1 MVLWSE
7 EKSKEDGLDVLA
19 VGNVGQ
25 EQNME
30 EGERREGN
38 TCRQTP

>member
-1 MVLWSE
+1 ME
-7 EKSKEDGLDVLA
+7 QKKSKKDGLNVLA
-19 VGNVGQ
+19 VGIVGR
-25 EQNME
+25 EQNIE